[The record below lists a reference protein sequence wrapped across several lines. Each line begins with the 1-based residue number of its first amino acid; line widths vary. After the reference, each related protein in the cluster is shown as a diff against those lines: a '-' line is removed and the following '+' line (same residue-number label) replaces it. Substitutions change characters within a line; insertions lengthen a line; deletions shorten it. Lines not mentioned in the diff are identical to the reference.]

1 VCAIGTIFLP
11 NCSVGQKQHNPRQRN
26 ATQHE
31 IRNRK
36 RADQGNLI
44 FLRSAS
50 TIKSFFLPPPT
61 RLVHRSRYSSGTVLE
76 YIQQQRKPPMVGR
89 HDEVKIQFASSILAE
104 LAAGNWGWVYRV
116 GLAGTDAAAGLGLEK
131 LTAQPPHLVKLREIL
146 NRRKAEEE
154 KRKYKKRPLF
164 SAQPQHASTLNQ
176 MGGESL
182 TINHLSLTSGD

>member
-1 VCAIGTIFLP
+1 VHRRL
-11 NCSVGQKQHNPRQRN
+11 
-26 ATQHE
+26 
-31 IRNRK
+31 
-36 RADQGNLI
+36 NL
-44 FLRSAS
+44 
-50 TIKSFFLPPPT
+50 FFLPPPT

-154 KRKYKKRPLF
+154 KRKYKKRPL
-164 SAQPQHASTLNQ
+164 SSPLNHNMLQRSTKWV
-176 MGGESL
+176 ESHRPSITYHSRAATDERRSPSCQCL
-182 TINHLSLTSGD
+182 MLRV